1 MLTIIKDKEPSLQE
15 LQKLVG
21 GYIEMHNIG
30 NTHLIINEE
39 ARIVG
44 LPINKKAMT
53 ECQKILNSDIR
64 TNHLRIIDIYG
75 DAVILKGKAKLT

>member
-30 NTHLIINEE
+30 NTHLIVNEE
-39 ARIVG
+39 ARIIG

-53 ECQKILNSDIR
+53 ECQKILNSNIR
-64 TNHLRIIDIYG
+64 TNHLRIADIYG
-75 DAVILKGKAKLT
+75 DVVILKGKAKLT

>member
-1 MLTIIKDKEPSLQE
+1 MITIIKDKEPSLEE

-30 NTHLIINEE
+30 NTHLIVNEE
-39 ARIVG
+39 ARIIG

-53 ECQKILNSDIR
+53 ECQKTLNSNIR
-64 TNHLRIIDIYG
+64 TNHLRIADIYG
-75 DAVILKGKAKLT
+75 DVVILKGKAKLT

>member
-30 NTHLIINEE
+30 NTHLIVNEE

-44 LPINKKAMT
+44 LPINKEAMT
-53 ECQKILNSDIR
+53 ECQKILNSNIR
-64 TNHLRIIDIYG
+64 TNHLRIADIHG
-75 DAVILKGKAKLT
+75 NVVILKGKAKLT

>member
-1 MLTIIKDKEPSLQE
+1 MLTIIKDKEPSLEE

-30 NTHLIINEE
+30 NTHLIVNEE
-39 ARIVG
+39 ARIIG

-53 ECQKILNSDIR
+53 ECQKILNSNIR
-64 TNHLRIIDIYG
+64 TNHLRIADIYG
-75 DAVILKGKAKLT
+75 DVVILKGKAKLT

>member
-30 NTHLIINEE
+30 NTHLIVNEE

-44 LPINKKAMT
+44 LPINKEAMT
-53 ECQKILNSDIR
+53 ECQKILNISSLSLVSLPF
-64 TNHLRIIDIYG
+64 TSL
-75 DAVILKGKAKLT
+75 

>member
-30 NTHLIINEE
+30 NTHLIVNEE
-39 ARIVG
+39 AKIVG
-44 LPINKKAMT
+44 LPINKEAMT
-53 ECQKILNSDIR
+53 ECQKILNSNIK
-64 TNHLRIIDIYG
+64 TSHLRISDIHG